1 MKVLA
6 KVGLILLVWIIIP
19 SALGFA
25 GYYFVGPNLGKNGW
39 FGNVAQKIAPAA
51 AKAAADNK
59 TPESKPVEPQ
69 VDEPSS
75 SKFAEP
81 EVEVTVS
88 KGETRRSRD
97 EEPVRPRKRKPK
109 KVEAPAPVEDTPS
122 NVDPASDAPTKPP
135 STGGEPPVED
145 GGSGGAAGDGR

>member
-6 KVGLILLVWIIIP
+6 KVGLILLVWVIIP

-39 FGNVAQKIAPAA
+39 FGNVAQKIAPP
-51 AKAAADNK
+51 AKVV
-59 TPESKPVEPQ
+59 TETKPDETKATEVE
-69 VDEPSS
+69 VDEPST
-75 SKFAEP
+75 SKFTEP

-88 KGETRRSRD
+88 KGETRRSSRD

-109 KVEAPAPVEDTPS
+109 PAAPKPEEPPS
-122 NVDPASDAPTKPP
+122 STDPASDAPTR
-135 STGGEPPVED
+135 TGGEPPVDD